1 MDKKENKGHGF
12 SSRIGLLLT
21 LLGAAIGAGDFW
33 RFPRVVT
40 LNGGGAFL
48 IAYLVI
54 FFCFAIPIM
63 CAEHGIGRATRHGLP
78 GAFKAVSYTHLDV
91 YKRQRYPH
99 ELGCFCLVAAC
110 QQQGFLEQ
118 RGVGTAD
125 LKLFFAEH
133 FSRGHF
139 CGQTAVMGIVE
150 LELSLIHI

>member
-54 FFCFAIPIM
+54 FFCSAIPIM

-78 GAFKAVSYTHLDV
+78 GAFKDFVGKKCTWM
-91 YKRQRYPH
+91 
-99 ELGCFCLVAAC
+99 GMFMVAI
-110 QQQGFLEQ
+110 
-118 RGVGTAD
+118 VIM
-125 LKLFFAEH
+125 
-133 FSRGHF
+133 
-139 CGQTAVMGIVE
+139 VMSTFTTV
-150 LELSLIHI
+150 